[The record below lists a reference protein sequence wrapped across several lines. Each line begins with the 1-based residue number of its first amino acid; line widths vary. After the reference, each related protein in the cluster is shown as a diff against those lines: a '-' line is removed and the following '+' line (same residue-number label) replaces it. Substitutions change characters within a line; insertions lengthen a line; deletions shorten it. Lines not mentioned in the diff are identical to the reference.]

1 MIGIALDGREFK
13 SSKVVV
19 LFEDQQYRPGLEGWE
34 EAEQKPLV
42 FVPLSEGE
50 PSERPEG
57 ATEVVICFGEHAY
70 VFYVVDGFVVGV
82 WLAPSFQI
90 DDDLDFVNGLYCEMK
105 EEYDPKDYDPS
116 QDVIDVLDSWEEFD
130 GSITSVVLLANGN
143 TDLRNQKHLPKV
155 IKVNAHSGYID
166 DLDDFPF

>member
-13 SSKVVV
+13 SSKIVI
-19 LFEDQQYRPGLEGWE
+19 LFEGQQYRPGPEGWE

-57 ATEVVICFGEHAY
+57 ATEVTICFGEHAY

-82 WLAPSFQI
+82 WLAPTFKI
-90 DDDLDFVNGLYCEMK
+90 DDEYDYLHQEK
-105 EEYDPKDYDPS
+105 YDPKDYDPS
-116 QDVIDVLDSWEEFD
+116 QEVIDVLDSWEEND
-130 GSITSVVLLANGN
+130 GSTTSVVLLANGN
-143 TDLRNQKHLPKV
+143 TDLRNQKAEPKV